1 MNDCILIRSI
11 TYLII
16 IIVLLTGHGANGQQG
31 SRKNLSEKHQ
41 RYYDSLLKMD
51 YDRIFP
57 IAGSKVY
64 KRGFDIP
71 FPFGIM
77 FNAFYGKQNL
87 VIDNIKVGVSGPDTT
102 LGPVDL
108 SNVIEF
114 SEVQAKAYNIN
125 LRADMW
131 VFPFLNVYALFN
143 YFPQS
148 TTSVT
153 LSKPVAFSTEA
164 KQSGWAWGIGI
175 MGAGGVGPVWLQA
188 DYNFNWAEMELLKN
202 KVFTQIAGLRMG
214 HVFTSRR
221 DAEKNISIWIGM
233 MGIFLNNETLGSV
246 PLSSLADISQEKVD
260 AIKQSY
266 GDWYDDLEPP
276 KKQVVDKIMQKMQ
289 DKIDGLPVDDI
300 HITYEMDKAPASSWA
315 GLLGIQFQ
323 FSKRWQLRC
332 ESNFIGGDRLSILT
346 SLNYRFLGF
355 KKKNQ
360 TLQTKTDSHEK

>member
-1 MNDCILIRSI
+1 MN
-11 TYLII
+11 
-16 IIVLLTGHGANGQQG
+16 
-31 SRKNLSEKHQ
+31 
-41 RYYDSLLKMD
+41 

-77 FNAFYGKQNL
+77 INSFYGRQDL
-87 VIDNIKVGVSGPDTT
+87 IIDNIKVGVRAPDTT
-102 LGPVDL
+102 LGPADM
-108 SNVIEF
+108 SNVIVF
-114 SEVQAKAYNIN
+114 DKVQATAWNLN

-131 VFPFLNVYALFN
+131 VFPFLNVYALLN

-148 TTSVT
+148 KTNVT
-153 LSKPVAFSTEA
+153 LSKPVPFSTEA
-164 KQSGWAWGIGI
+164 KQSGWAYGVGI

-188 DYNFNWAEMELLKN
+188 DYNANWAEMQLLEN
-202 KVFTQIAGLRMG
+202 KVFTQIAGIRMG
-214 HVFTSRR
+214 HVFTSKK

-233 MGIFLNNETLGSV
+233 MGIFLNSGTVGSI
-246 PLSSLADISQEKVD
+246 PLSSLGDIPQEKVD
-260 AIKQSY
+260 EIKQSY
-266 GDWYDDLEPP
+266 HTWYDDLQPLQ
-276 KKQVVDKIMQKMQ
+276 KNVVDRFMQGLQ

-300 HITYEMDKAPASSWA
+300 YITYEMDKAPASRWA

-323 FSKRWQLRC
+323 FSKKWQLRC

-360 TLQTKTDSHEK
+360 QASQ